1 MSWSE
6 RYATRVVLGVLMGIA
21 GGGASIWAA
30 PLLRDT
36 QFMVPAVIT
45 VVAVLT
51 IGGFWPAAIAATITW
66 AATTLFVLA
75 PGGDLQAISGGN
87 LVKVAI
93 AFLSFVAGCL
103 VDARARRERRELA
116 EHERQLLDSESR
128 NRELLNRVSEERDLL
143 DAILATTEAAV
154 SAIELPSR
162 RVLFAN
168 QRFAEMW
175 GTTREALL
183 GQGVVHL
190 GMEFAT
196 PQGEPYPSGWRPSD
210 MVLERGALVRDRHMQ
225 IRVRG
230 RPWRHY
236 SVSGAALRDA
246 SGVVT
251 GVVFSTIDVTER
263 AATAD
268 ALSASEERLRRL
280 TDAVPG
286 CVYQFT
292 LSLDGRRTFT
302 FISGGMRELLNAPGD
317 GPIPSFDQLLT
328 LVAGADRERLAR
340 TLDDAARTASRWT
353 EEFLLELPGGA
364 RKWIRGTAVP
374 DTPHDD
380 GSVTWHGLLLD
391 ITDRK
396 RLEDDLFQV
405 QKMESI
411 GRLAGGVAHDFNN
424 ILTAIRGNVDLLLE
438 AMEDTHPHVAELRDI
453 QDAAQR
459 ATTLTRQLLAFSR
472 KQAMQARPIDLGTL
486 VRDME
491 KMLRRVIGEDIVLL
505 TQPSEELGT
514 VRADPGQLEQ
524 VLMNLA
530 VNARDAMPNG
540 GLLTLETRSVQLDVA
555 SATGL
560 GVAPGDYVSLVVRDT
575 GHGMDEATRARIFDP
590 FFTTKPA
597 GKGTGL
603 GLAMVYGIVRQS
615 GGAITVETA
624 VERGTT
630 FRLYF
635 PRTSRTPARPVE
647 RNTPPS
653 VDATMIPVG
662 AKVLLVEDDAAVRSL
677 THRML
682 RDAGFIVREAADA
695 YEALTIAGP
704 ECAGL
709 AAVVT
714 DVIMPGM
721 GGRDLV
727 HELRA
732 RCPDLRVLYISGYL
746 DIDVQRLELD
756 SHTRLLAKPFS
767 RDALLRHL
775 TALIDREAA
784 PLA

>member
-1 MSWSE
+1 M
-6 RYATRVVLGVLMGIA
+6 VLGVLLGVA
-21 GGGASIWAA
+21 GGVVSVWAA
-30 PLLRDT
+30 PMLRDT
-36 QFMVPAVIT
+36 QFMVPAIVT
-45 VVAVLT
+45 VLAVLT
-51 IGGFWPAAIAATITW
+51 IGGFWPALFAATMTW
-66 AATTLFVLA
+66 GATALFVVA
-75 PGGDLQAISGGN
+75 PDGDPLAISDVD
-87 LVKVAI
+87 LVKLGVVIASCVA
-93 AFLSFVAGCL
+93 VCL

-116 EHERQLLDSESR
+116 EHQRQLQESETR

-168 QRFAEMW
+168 QRFAELW
-175 GTTREALL
+175 GTSREALL
-183 GQGVVHL
+183 GEGVLNL

-196 PQGEPYPSGWRPSD
+196 PDGEPYPTGWRPSD
-210 MVLERGALVRDRHMQ
+210 MVLERGALVRDRQMQ

-230 RPWRHY
+230 RPWRLY

-246 SGVVT
+246 SGAVN

-292 LSLDGRRTFT
+292 LAPSGTRTFT
-302 FISGGMRELLNAPGD
+302 FISGGMRELLNAPSH
-317 GPIPSFDQLLT
+317 GPIPTFDQLLS
-328 LVAGADRERLAR
+328 LVASADRERLLR
-340 TLDDAARTASRWT
+340 TLDESARRASRWT

-364 RKWIRGTAVP
+364 RKWVRGTAVP
-374 DTPHDD
+374 DPPQDD
-380 GSVTWHGLLLD
+380 GSITWHGLLLE

-438 AMEDTHPHVAELRDI
+438 AMEDSHPHVAELRDI

-530 VNARDAMPNG
+530 VNARDAMPDG
-540 GLLTLETRSVQLDVA
+540 GLLTIETRSVQLDPG

-575 GHGMDEATRARIFDP
+575 GHGMDDATRARIFDP

-624 VERGTT
+624 VERGAT

-662 AKVLLVEDDAAVRSL
+662 AKVLLVEDDSAVRTL
-677 THRML
+677 TQRML
-682 RDAGFIVREAADA
+682 RDAGFIVHAAADA
-695 YEALTIAGP
+695 YEALTVAGP
-704 ECAGL
+704 DCAGL

-732 RCPDLRVLYISGYL
+732 RCPGLRVLYISGYL

-756 SHTRLLAKPFS
+756 AQTRLLAKPFS

-775 TALIDREAA
+775 TALIDREPASIA
-784 PLA
+784 